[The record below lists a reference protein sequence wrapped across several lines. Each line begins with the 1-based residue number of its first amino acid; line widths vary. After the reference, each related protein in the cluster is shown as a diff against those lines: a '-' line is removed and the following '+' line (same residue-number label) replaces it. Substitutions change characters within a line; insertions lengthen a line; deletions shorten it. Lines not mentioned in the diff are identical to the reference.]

1 MMENTLSTQSAL
13 AQPAA
18 APTPVISQG
27 TPAPRRVVQ
36 DFYVRPEADVLDL
49 AITLAQ
55 LSAADQGAIA
65 ASAAALVAQIR
76 KQSTSPALVDAL
88 LQEYGLSA
96 AEGVALMR
104 LSEALIRT
112 PDFDTARLLIRDKLG
127 AADWAGH
134 AGQSPHLLVN
144 QATNSLRLS
153 AAWVRASGGAAG
165 ANLLAR
171 LGDKVLASAIE
182 AAMGVMARHF
192 VLGRTIEEA
201 VAHAPDQLGTQTL
214 YSYDM
219 LGEAA
224 LTAADAARYFEAYK
238 MAAEHIASNCRATGS
253 AACAPSIS
261 VKLSALHP
269 RYELAK
275 ADLCVPALTARL
287 LDLASIAKAAG
298 FGLTIDA
305 EEVDRL
311 EISLDIFKALLDAPE
326 LAGWDG
332 LGIVVQAYQRRAVP
346 VIEWLVTQA
355 RAADRSICVRLVKG
369 AYWDSEVKRAQD
381 LGLESYPVF
390 TRKENTD
397 VNYLACARLLLDA
410 PDCLYPQF
418 ATHNAQTAA
427 AVLHMAGTS
436 VALSNRLEFQR
447 LHGMGKEMHDVLCA
461 SQGVT
466 SRIYAPVG
474 QHKDLLPYLVRR
486 LLENGANS
494 SFVNQLLDP
503 QTPIE
508 TLIADP
514 IAKAQAHEMA
524 ANPKLPSPRD
534 QFGGERLLAA
544 GADLTQQH
552 IADAKQAMLADHA
565 LYKASSIIAGQDA
578 GSVLRPVVNPANPAQ
593 QVGVYRAITGA
604 DVAQAAVSAE
614 QSSWPTLSA
623 AARAQCLAKAAD
635 LLEGNADP
643 FLRLCVLE
651 AGKTLPDAVAEV
663 REAIDFC
670 RYYAREAQQEIMTR
684 RPPLGV
690 VACISP
696 WNFPLAIF
704 LGQVVA
710 ALSVGNTVLA
720 KPAPQTPLIAHMAV
734 RLLHSADVPVD
745 AVQLLLGDG
754 VEIGTAMTRD
764 PQVAGVCFT
773 GSTATAKQ
781 IAKTL
786 ANTGRARIPFIAE
799 TGGVNAMIIDST
811 ALIEQAVKDVIAS
824 AFRSAGQ
831 RCSACRLV
839 CVQADVADDFIAM
852 LSGAMEALSL
862 GDPARLA
869 NDIGPVIDAAAAQMI
884 NGYVAEAQTQ
894 FKAIGPNVARQGDTQ
909 FVAPAAFEIN
919 QIGDLKREVF
929 GPVLHVY
936 RFNSGG
942 LDTVI
947 DEINALGYGLTMGL
961 HTRLDARV
969 AHVAC
974 KAKVGNLY
982 VNRNQIGAVVGVQPF
997 GGEGLSGTGPKA
1009 GGPHYLYHLTQNT
1022 VLRPAVKAEAPATH
1036 RAIAEAFGVAVEDLP
1051 NAAVDREIVLPGPT
1065 GEKNTLTLHPRGTL
1079 LSFGGDDAVQLAG
1092 QLALTLAAGN
1102 RVRVVDSTQ
1111 RFRHAAQD
1119 LAATLPKGML
1129 DIVSY
1134 AAAMQML
1141 EGHVDGVLC
1150 DGAQVDGIANRLA
1163 MREGAIVPLL
1173 STCDI
1178 PQRFYHERTVSVN
1191 TTAAGGNASL
1201 LAMT

>member
-1 MMENTLSTQSAL
+1 
-13 AQPAA
+13 
-18 APTPVISQG
+18 
-27 TPAPRRVVQ
+27 R
-36 DFYVRPEADVLDL
+36 
-49 AITLAQ
+49 
-55 LSAADQGAIA
+55 
-65 ASAAALVAQIR
+65 
-76 KQSTSPALVDAL
+76 
-88 LQEYGLSA
+88 
-96 AEGVALMR
+96 
-104 LSEALIRT
+104 
-112 PDFDTARLLIRDKLG
+112 
-127 AADWAGH
+127 
-134 AGQSPHLLVN
+134 
-144 QATNSLRLS
+144 
-153 AAWVRASGGAAG
+153 
-165 ANLLAR
+165 
-171 LGDKVLASAIE
+171 
-182 AAMGVMARHF
+182 
-192 VLGRTIEEA
+192 
-201 VAHAPDQLGTQTL
+201 
-214 YSYDM
+214 
-219 LGEAA
+219 
-224 LTAADAARYFEAYK
+224 
-238 MAAEHIASNCRATGS
+238 
-253 AACAPSIS
+253 APSIS

-269 RYELAK
+269 RYELAQ
-275 ADLCVPALTARL
+275 ADICVPALTARL

-311 EISLDIFKALLDAPE
+311 ELSLDIFKALLHAPE
-326 LAGWDG
+326 LANWDG

-346 VIEWLVTQA
+346 VIEWLVTEA
-355 RAADRSICVRLVKG
+355 RAAGRSICVRLVKG
-369 AYWDSEVKRAQD
+369 AYWDSEVKRAQE

-410 PDCLYPQF
+410 PDCIYPQL
-418 ATHNAQTAA
+418 ATHNAHTAA
-427 AVLHMAGTS
+427 AVLHMAD
-436 VALSNRLEFQR
+436 ASNRLEFQR
-447 LHGMGKEMHDVLCA
+447 LHGMGKEMHEVLCG

-514 IAKAQAHEMA
+514 IAKAQAHDMA

-534 QFGGERLLAA
+534 QFGGKRLLAA
-544 GADLTQQH
+544 GADLTQRH

-565 LYKASSIIAGQDA
+565 PYKASSIIAGQEA
-578 GSVLRPVVNPANPAQ
+578 GSVLHPVVNPANPAQ
-593 QVGVYRAITGA
+593 QVGVYRAVTGA
-604 DVAQAAVSAE
+604 DVAQAAVSAA
-614 QSSWPTLSA
+614 QSSWPNMPA
-623 AARAQCLAKAAD
+623 AARAQCLEKAAD
-635 LLEGNADP
+635 LLESDADS

-670 RYYAREAQQEIMTR
+670 RYYALEAQQETMTQR
-684 RPPLGV
+684 SPLGV

-720 KPAPQTPLIAHMAV
+720 KPAPQTPLIAHLAV
-734 RLLHSADVPVD
+734 KLLYTAGVPVD

-754 VEIGTAMTRD
+754 AEIGTAMTRD
-764 PQVAGVCFT
+764 PHIVGVCFT
-773 GSTATAKQ
+773 GSTATAKR

-786 ANTGRARIPFIAE
+786 ADTGRARIPFLAE
-799 TGGVNAMIIDST
+799 TGGINAMIIDST

-824 AFRSAGQ
+824 AFQSAGQ

-839 CVQADVADDFIAM
+839 CVQADVADDFITM

-862 GDPARLA
+862 GDPARLT

-884 NGYVAEAQTQ
+884 NGYIAAAQTK
-894 FKAIGPNVARQGDTQ
+894 FKAVGPHVARTGETQ
-909 FVAPAAFEIN
+909 FIAPAAFEIDR
-919 QIGDLKREVF
+919 IGELEREVF
-929 GPVLHVY
+929 GPVLHIY
-936 RFNSGG
+936 RFKSGA
-942 LDTVI
+942 LDGVVN
-947 DEINALGYGLTMGL
+947 EINALGYGLTMGL
-961 HTRLDARV
+961 HTRLDDRV
-969 AHVAC
+969 ERVSGR
-974 KAKVGNLY
+974 AKVGNLY

-1009 GGPHYLYHLTQNT
+1009 GGPHYLFRLTQNT
-1022 VLRPAVKAEAPATH
+1022 APQPAVKGQAPAVY
-1036 RAIAEAFGVAVEDLP
+1036 RSVAEAFGLAVEDLP
-1051 NAAVDREIVLPGPT
+1051 DAAVDRDIVLPGPT

-1079 LSFGGDDAVQLAG
+1079 LCFGGDDDVQRAG
-1092 QLALTLAAGN
+1092 QLALALAAGN
-1102 RVRVVDSTQ
+1102 RVCVVDGTQ
-1111 RFRHAAQD
+1111 PCRQVLED
-1119 LAATLPKGML
+1119 LAAALPKGML
-1129 DIVSY
+1129 EIVPY
-1134 AAAMQML
+1134 ASAMQML
-1141 EGHVDGVLC
+1141 EGYVDGVLC

-1173 STCDI
+1173 SACDI

-1201 LAMT
+1201 LAMS